1 MSSLRAISQKSM
13 GKINESNYKDH
24 LVDFICVH
32 LVGVV
37 FAVVF
42 VDFDNSFDEDD
53 EINLHQRTF

>member
-1 MSSLRAISQKSM
+1 M

-24 LVDFICVH
+24 LVDFIYVH
-32 LVGVV
+32 LVEVV

-42 VDFDNSFDEDD
+42 VDFNSSFNEDD